1 MNHTPG
7 PWREYAPTIS
17 GEIDEN
23 YRYIEADDPAA
34 PTRRAFMLTGFVS
47 PADAR
52 LIAAAPDLL
61 NAARDALDQFEQ
73 MEKMFRDDLEFM
85 GALSAVRAAIAKAT
99 T

>member
-52 LIAAAPDLL
+52 LIAQAPAL
-61 NAARDALDQFEQ
+61 ADALAWALDMIEDSLDP
-73 MEKMFRDDLEFM
+73 EH
-85 GALSAVRAAIAKAT
+85 GAALAHARAVLAQARGEA
-99 T
+99 